1 MNIAL
6 NDENSSYVTFPE
18 RKKNCTLPRSS
29 KRMYNFFPALS
40 KNVNDDLLIADFLVW
55 PPSLD
60 LSVWDWF
67 FDLSGVKISSIDGFK
82 T

>member
-1 MNIAL
+1 MYIAL
-6 NDENSSYVTFPE
+6 YDENSSYVTFPE
-18 RKKNCTLPRSS
+18 RKKNCTLQRSS
-29 KRMYNFFPALS
+29 KRMNKFFPALS
-40 KNVNDDLLIADFLVW
+40 KNVNDDLLIAELLVW

>member
-1 MNIAL
+1 MYIAL
-6 NDENSSYVTFPE
+6 YDENSSYVTFHE
-18 RKKNCTLPRSS
+18 RKKNCTLLRSS
-29 KRMYNFFPALS
+29 KRMNKFFPALS
-40 KNVNDDLLIADFLVW
+40 RNVNDDLLIAELLVW